1 MDQIGRDYVSSIEL
15 EPNDAFFSSHFSK
28 QPLPASIRNRNDL
41 SYSFDPNEELLYVTH
56 ASNPDVRQYFP
67 LHTAT
72 TEEIVEWIA
81 TINEPKGTLIVNW
94 SAEGEEKSKEIPR
107 GTIQGLP
114 IGWQCEQQGTL
125 SSGPHGHKGQ
135 WKCQGPDKSKVEAR
149 QAIERFYKAFSIDIE

>member
-15 EPNDAFFSSHFSK
+15 GPNDAFFSSHFSK

-149 QAIERFYKAFSIDIE
+149 QAIERFYKGFSIDIE